1 MLATIIYHFRDL
13 ANPKKEESVKLPD
26 RGRGSKER
34 KGRRGRRQEEG
45 DILVH
50 SFSLH
55 FPKIE
60 HSYLTFHKLK

>member
-34 KGRRGRRQEEG
+34 KRRRGRRQG
-45 DILVH
+45 RR
-50 SFSLH
+50 
-55 FPKIE
+55 
-60 HSYLTFHKLK
+60 